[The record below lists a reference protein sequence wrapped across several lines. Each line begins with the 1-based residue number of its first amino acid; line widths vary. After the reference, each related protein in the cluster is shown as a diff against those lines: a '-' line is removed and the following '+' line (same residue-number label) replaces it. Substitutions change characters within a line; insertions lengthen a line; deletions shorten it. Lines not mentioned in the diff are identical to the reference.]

1 MENGDIR
8 VNKITVNVDKKY
20 DETKISLWKTNEL
33 LGTINDEDLNIPFFS
48 ESGVSIK
55 AYLAYVKDFVI
66 ELLNIGGIP
75 GYYYEP
81 KSEGESIKY
90 DPSVFRK
97 GVREYVENIIGDRY
111 EYKQS
116 INDKIDVMKRYK
128 DGYIKD
134 ASGEFDIILTQFD
147 ITITVMSEIKSGQLC
162 RPRTMIYDGNEYSFN
177 VTNVG
182 RIIKQ
187 TQ

>member
-8 VNKITVNVDKKY
+8 INKITVNVDKY
-20 DETKISLWKTNEL
+20 DSVKVSLYKTNEL
-33 LGTINDEDLNIPFFS
+33 IGILTEEDLNLPLYS
-48 ESGVSIK
+48 ESGVSKK
-55 AYLAYVKDFVI
+55 AYLAYVKDFTI
-66 ELLNIGGIP
+66 ELMNIGGVP

-97 GVREYVENIIGDRY
+97 GVGDYIAGIIGDKY
-111 EYKQS
+111 EFQQLLT
-116 INDKIDVMKRYK
+116 DKINIIEQYK
-128 DGYIKD
+128 DKYIKD
-134 ASGEFDIILTQFD
+134 ATGEFEIKLTQFD
-147 ITITVMSEIKSGQLC
+147 ITIIVISEIKSGQLC
-162 RPRTMIYDGNEYSFN
+162 RPRTMMYDGNEYSFN

-182 RIIKQ
+182 RIIKS